1 MTLPS
6 GSGASPLSNPISE
19 PKEADS
25 WAWLARL
32 RRPQGRKGEIL
43 AEILTDFPE
52 KFAERRHLWLLPPS
66 PSPQSPTSAPPPKSG
81 PRPTAESRSKTEPRP
96 VELVHHW
103 LHKGS
108 IVLHFAGVDSIS
120 AAEQLAGLIVAIPLS
135 ERASLAEDEVY
146 IADLIGSELV
156 DIAGPAP
163 VSLGSILDVD
173 RTAGPVA
180 LLVVQGANGEI
191 LVPFAKSFL
200 PQIDLE
206 HKRVEMSLPP
216 GLANINE

>member
-6 GSGASPLSNPISE
+6 GSDASPLSSRVPE

-52 KFAERRHLWLLPPS
+52 RFAERRHLWLLPPT
-66 PSPQSPTSAPPPKSG
+66 PQSPSSASLPKSG
-81 PRPTAESRSKTEPRP
+81 PHPATNSRPNAEPRP

-120 AAEQLAGLIVAIPLS
+120 AAEELSGLIVAIPSS

-146 IADLIGSELV
+146 IADLIGSELI
-156 DIAGPAP
+156 DLAGPAP
-163 VSLGSILDVD
+163 VSLGRILDVD

-180 LLVVQGANGEI
+180 LLVVEGANGEI
-191 LVPFAKSFL
+191 LIPFAKSFL
-200 PQIDLE
+200 RSIDLE
-206 HKRVEMSLPP
+206 HKRVEMSLPS
-216 GLANINE
+216 GLAGINE